1 MYGIHSKQIK
11 NLLARQY
18 FSKGNYDK
26 IKLTNEILQL
36 LPSDYTVKLNPN
48 TNYIYITKNE

>member
-11 NLLARQY
+11 NLLSRQY
-18 FSKGNYDK
+18 LSKGSYDK
-26 IKLTNEILQL
+26 TKLTNEILQL

-48 TNYIYITKNE
+48 TNYLYITKSK